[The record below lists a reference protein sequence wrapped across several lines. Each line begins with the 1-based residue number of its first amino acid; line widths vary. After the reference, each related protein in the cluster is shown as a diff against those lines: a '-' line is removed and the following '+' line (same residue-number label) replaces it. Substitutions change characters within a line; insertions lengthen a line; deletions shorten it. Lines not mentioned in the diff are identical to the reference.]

1 MAINKNI
8 EIAHK
13 ALSSNLFIHRYI
25 IALDHAFLWIA
36 ALSLAGFFH
45 VSPWFQ
51 HKEALLFS
59 TLVAYSAYLCE
70 SGLGTWR
77 VAASQTNLFIN
88 FRKAGVW
95 KWIWLNFF
103 INTAWALLFLAFPT
117 WYLILAVIF
126 TAGWQKYM
134 DGRIPPRLQKWSF
147 PIEGQTYKAVEI

>member
-1 MAINKNI
+1 MQKQAG
-8 EIAHK
+8 K
-13 ALSSNLFIHRYI
+13 ALDQNIFIHKYV
-25 IALDHAFLWIA
+25 IALNHAFLWIA

-45 VSPWFQ
+45 ISPWFG

-77 VAASQTNLFIN
+77 VATSRTNYFIN
-88 FRKAGVW
+88 FRKAALW
-95 KWIWLNFF
+95 KFVWLNFF
-103 INTAWALLFLAFPT
+103 VNVGFAILFLIYPS

-134 DGRIPPRLQKWSF
+134 DGRIPPRLQSTMI
-147 PIEGQTYKAVEI
+147 PVTGQTFMAIEI